1 MKYSF
6 VIPIYND
13 AYLVESFCENF
24 EDVFHS
30 YLNTKNIENDVELLF
45 INDGSTNDSIT
56 TLKKISTEKKYVKV
70 IDLSRNFGQH
80 IALSCGYEHAKG
92 EYVGMLNVDQQDP
105 PSELPKLINFLK
117 EYNYDIVF
125 GTTDHRKTSLLNNLT
140 SKLFAILLNKL
151 TKSTIPLNVTTA
163 RVMNRKFV
171 NAYNNLKEKSRYIP
185 GLEVWLGF
193 KHGYTPII
201 HKEREIGKSSYNFK
215 KRLHLALDSVIS
227 FSDFPLKLI
236 VTFGI
241 FIALTGFLLILF
253 LMISKI
259 FTTDYKAGYTS
270 TISIIT
276 FLGGVQIIVIGL
288 ASLYVGRILKE
299 VQNRPLYIINN
310 KYNFI

>member
-80 IALSCGYEHAKG
+80 IALSCGYEYAKG
-92 EYVGMLNVDQQDP
+92 DIVGMLNVDQQEP
-105 PSELPKLINFLK
+105 PSELPKLIDFLIQN
-117 EYNYDIVF
+117 NYDIVF
-125 GTTDHRKTSLLNNLT
+125 GTTDNRKTSFFNNFT
-140 SKLFAILLNKL
+140 SKLFSMFLNKL
-151 TKSTIPLNVTTA
+151 TKSNIPLNVTTA

-185 GLEVWLGF
+185 GLETWLGF
-193 KHGYTPII
+193 KHGYTPIK
-201 HKEREIGKSSYNFK
+201 HKKRELGKSSYNFK
-215 KRLHLALDSVIS
+215 KRLHMALDSIVS
-227 FSDFPLKLI
+227 FSDFPLKII
-236 VTFGI
+236 VSTGGL
-241 FIALTGFLLILF
+241 IALMGILWILYIIYCSLF
-253 LMISKI
+253 LKE
-259 FTTDYKAGYTS
+259 FQPGYVS
-270 TISIIT
+270 TIATIT
-276 FLGGVQIIVIGL
+276 FLGGIQILVVGAAAIYI
-288 ASLYVGRILKE
+288 GRILKE
-299 VQNRPLYIINN
+299 VQNRPLYVINE
-310 KYNFI
+310 KYNF

>member
-80 IALSCGYEHAKG
+80 IALSCGYEYAKG
-92 EYVGMLNVDQQDP
+92 DIVGMLNVDQQEP
-105 PSELPKLINFLK
+105 PSELPKLIDFLIQN
-117 EYNYDIVF
+117 NYDIVF
-125 GTTDHRKTSLLNNLT
+125 GTTDNRKTSFLNNFT
-140 SKLFAILLNKL
+140 SKLFSMFLNKL
-151 TKSTIPLNVTTA
+151 TKSNIPLNVTTA

-185 GLEVWLGF
+185 GLETWLGF
-193 KHGYTPII
+193 KHGYTPIK
-201 HKEREIGKSSYNFK
+201 HKKRELGKSSYNFK
-215 KRLHLALDSVIS
+215 KRLQMALDSIVS
-227 FSDFPLKLI
+227 FSDFPLKII
-236 VTFGI
+236 VSTGGL
-241 FIALTGFLLILF
+241 IALMGILWILYIIYCSLF
-253 LMISKI
+253 LKE
-259 FTTDYKAGYTS
+259 FQPGYVS
-270 TISIIT
+270 TIATIT
-276 FLGGVQIIVIGL
+276 FLGGIQILVVGAAAIYI
-288 ASLYVGRILKE
+288 GRILKE
-299 VQNRPLYIINN
+299 VQNRPLYVINE
-310 KYNFI
+310 KYNF